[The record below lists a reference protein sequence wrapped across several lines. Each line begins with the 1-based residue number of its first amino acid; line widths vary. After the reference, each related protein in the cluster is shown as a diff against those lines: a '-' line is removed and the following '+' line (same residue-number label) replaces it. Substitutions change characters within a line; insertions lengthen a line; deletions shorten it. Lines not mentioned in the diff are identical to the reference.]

1 MAEIDENS
9 VILNPLLS
17 IDNLFGPHTDQD
29 AFILSTYLDTT
40 YRTHV
45 LNLLKKII
53 NKQELSDSMTFENA
67 PYNVDSKDL
76 PKKKPTGNLNF
87 MKK

>member
-1 MAEIDENS
+1 MAEIDDNS

-29 AFILSTYLDTT
+29 VFILSTYLDTT

-67 PYNVDSKDL
+67 PYAVDSKDL
-76 PKKKPTGNLNF
+76 P
-87 MKK
+87 